1 MDKTTETQD
10 ANEIDSKKEIGYNIN
25 RNLGAMHRTS
35 ERTGGRL
42 WKTIL
47 FEEVYFK
54 DIIERYRIGLPEVLG
69 ELTDD
74 FLNCFI

>member
-1 MDKTTETQD
+1 MQCTVLPNGQED
-10 ANEIDSKKEIGYNIN
+10 GYGK
-25 RNLGAMHRTS
+25 LYF
-35 ERTGGRL
+35 
-42 WKTIL
+42 

-54 DIIERYRIGLPEVLG
+54 DIIERYQIGLPEVLG

>member
-1 MDKTTETQD
+1 
-10 ANEIDSKKEIGYNIN
+10 
-25 RNLGAMHRTS
+25 MHRTS

-54 DIIERYRIGLPEVLG
+54 DIIKRYQIGLPEVLG